1 MNIRYREEP
10 NAWCKSTLFTVLGL
24 ALLSSLLRWR
34 HVLNTQAWIIVLVLL
49 VLVANLALV
58 RPKWFRGYYRF
69 STWAGFWSS
78 QAVARLFLAVIFL
91 LIIVPAG
98 YVMRALGKDPLR
110 LRRSA
115 NATSYWTAAKS
126 NSPLDRLF

>member
-1 MNIRYREEP
+1 MNIRYKEDP
-10 NAWCKSTLFTVLGL
+10 NAWCKSTLLTVLGL

-34 HVLNTQAWIIVLVLL
+34 HVLNTQTWIIALVLF
-49 VLVANLALV
+49 VLAANLALV

-78 QAVARLFLAVIFL
+78 QAVARVFLAGMFF

-98 YVMRALGKDPLR
+98 FVMRALGKDPLR
-110 LRRSA
+110 LHRSA
-115 NATSYWTAAKS
+115 DATSYWTAAKS
-126 NSPLDRLF
+126 DSPLDRLF